1 VGIKTYFSE
10 NWAGLTRSSL
20 LGLALG
26 TIYGIAARFLLEIR
40 PDVFLVLS
48 LSFLVFVPLAVGY
61 LAVFP
66 SARPSLPY
74 MIFAPWLPTV
84 LGVAASWLAGWE
96 GAICVIVAFPL
107 LLILASI
114 GGVAAG
120 ISSRRR
126 AHHALLVAVLPFV
139 VAPAEHALPRPT
151 RLEKNVTEIVIHA
164 PPAAVWSQV
173 IEVPLIRP
181 EEYRPA
187 LFTRMG
193 FPRPVSALLSGKGVG
208 AVRHAR
214 FMNGVLFIEEVTA
227 WEDERLIRFGID
239 AQEHL
244 IPPTTLDPHVT
255 IGGKYFDVL
264 TGEYLLVDQLDGTT
278 RLVLTSTHR
287 VSTALNAYSAWWA
300 RTIMRSIQTN
310 ILRILK
316 DRAEAKIR
324 SAAQLDRQQSRCPS
338 SRSCG

>member
-1 VGIKTYFSE
+1 VAIKTYLLE
-10 NWAGLTRSSL
+10 NWAGLRRSSL
-20 LGLALG
+20 LGLAIG
-26 TIYGIAARFLLEIR
+26 TIYGVAARFLVEIR
-40 PDVFLVLS
+40 PEVFLVLS
-48 LSFLVFVPLAVGY
+48 YSFLLFVPLAVGY

-66 SARPSLPY
+66 STRPSWFY
-74 MIFAPWLPTV
+74 MIFAPWLPTF
-84 LGVAASWLAGWE
+84 LGVAASWVAGWE
-96 GAICVIVAFPL
+96 GAICVIIALPL
-107 LLILASI
+107 LLIIASL

-120 ISSRRR
+120 ISNRRR
-126 AHHALLVAVLPFV
+126 AHHALLVTVLPFI
-139 VAPAEHALPRPT
+139 VAAAEHGLPRPI
-151 RLEKNVTEIVIHA
+151 RIEKNVTEIVIGA

-181 EEYRPA
+181 EEHRPG

-193 FPRPVSALLSGKGVG
+193 FPRPVSALLSGRGVG

-214 FMNGVLFIEEVTA
+214 FMNGVLFIEEITA
-227 WEDERLIRFGID
+227 WEDERLIRFAID

-255 IGGKYFDVL
+255 IGGRYFDVL
-264 TGEYLLVDQLDGTT
+264 TGEYLLIDQLDGST

-300 RTIMRSIQTN
+300 RMIMRSIQTN

-316 DRAEAKIR
+316 DRAEATVK
-324 SAAQLDRQQSRCPS
+324 SAA
-338 SRSCG
+338 